1 MQKQKC
7 GRRPK
12 MAIGKKKEEEQAVDH
27 EIKVVRAT
35 QFKTGNIGFDM
46 IVNGVKIYGCIYM
59 QGTSKNGKEY
69 AFVNFPQRK
78 GDNGEYYNHVYV
90 KLSEKDEETIEK
102 ALEAMVE

>member
-1 MQKQKC
+1 
-7 GRRPK
+7 
-12 MAIGKKKEEEQAVDH
+12 MAIGKKKETEVAVDH
-27 EIKVVRAT
+27 DIEVVRAT

-59 QGTSKNGKEY
+59 QGTSKKGNEY

-78 GDNGEYYNHVYV
+78 GDDGNYYNHVFV